1 MKKQFNLIYFGF
13 FLIFF
18 SCGSA
23 SEFEEEIYNGEI
35 VIIND
40 TIINTHNSDGR
51 KDADFKI
58 LSLGDSYTIG
68 QSVCEKCSFPAQLVD
83 SLLEETANKN
93 TFDLKIIARTGW
105 TTSNLIDAI
114 DLENF
119 TSDYNFGAL
128 LIGINNQNKSFNIY
142 EAEFPLLV
150 NRAISFVNGDP
161 SKLVVL
167 SIPDYEFIPF
177 GNGNSAISGG

>member
-1 MKKQFNLIYFGF
+1 V
-13 FLIFF
+13 
-18 SCGSA
+18 
-23 SEFEEEIYNGEI
+23 EEELYNGKI

-40 TIINTHNSDGR
+40 TIINTPNSDCR
-51 KDADFKI
+51 KEAGFKI

-68 QSVCEKCSFPAQLVD
+68 QRICEKYSFPPQLVD
-83 SLLEETANKN
+83 SLLEETAKKSK
-93 TFDLKIIARTGW
+93 FGLKIIERIGW
-105 TTSNLIDAI
+105 TASNLIEAI

-119 TSDYNFGAL
+119 TSDYNFVTL

-150 NRAISFVNGDP
+150 NRTISFVHGDP

-177 GNGNSAISGG
+177 RNGNTAISGG